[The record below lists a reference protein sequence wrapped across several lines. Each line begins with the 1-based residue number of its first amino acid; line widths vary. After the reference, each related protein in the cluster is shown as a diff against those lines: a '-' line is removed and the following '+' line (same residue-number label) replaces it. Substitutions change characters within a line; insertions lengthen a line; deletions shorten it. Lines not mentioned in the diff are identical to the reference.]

1 MTSKQVMQ
9 QALEALEGVLDKHEG
24 LSTQFWSCSGG
35 VYEAVAC
42 NEAIEALKASL
53 AQQGEQ
59 GEQHSIPVSAYNRLQ
74 ALCDSQAET
83 IMKLQDKLDSKSSC
97 KNSAWGA
104 DVMQR
109 IVDSQTGFV
118 RKKP

>member
-1 MTSKQVMQ
+1 MTDTRKTMQ
-9 QALEALEGVLDKHEG
+9 QALELCERIRDAREV
-24 LSTQFWSCSGG
+24 WSMEELRSVCLNLRS
-35 VYEAVAC
+35 A
-42 NEAIEALKASL
+42 L
-53 AQQGEQ
+53 AQQ

-97 KNSAWGA
+97 ENSAWGA

-118 RKKP
+118 REKP